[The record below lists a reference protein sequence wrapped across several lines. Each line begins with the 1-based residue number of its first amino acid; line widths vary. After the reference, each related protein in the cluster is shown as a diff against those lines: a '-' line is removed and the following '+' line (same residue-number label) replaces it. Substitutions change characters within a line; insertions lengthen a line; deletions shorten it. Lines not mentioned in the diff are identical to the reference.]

1 MAEVD
6 DRIELDWEALE
17 VGETFD
23 KFEYLLTQEMIDTL
37 QSIRSL
43 GVAIHMDDF
52 GTGYSS
58 LSYLKHFPIDVLKI
72 DRSFIEGAIDNKT
85 DASLVEAVVRI
96 GHSLSLKLVGE
107 GIETQKHYD
116 YLRSLGCD
124 FGQGYLISKPL
135 PVDEFIALCQQSSD
149 SLKWLA

>member
-1 MAEVD
+1 
-6 DRIELDWEALE
+6 
-17 VGETFD
+17 
-23 KFEYLLTQEMIDTL
+23 
-37 QSIRSL
+37 
-43 GVAIHMDDF
+43 MDDF

-107 GIETQKHYD
+107 GIETQQHYD